1 MEEKVKDA
9 KVKIVINQTS
19 YTYDEAKKHL
29 ENKNWNI
36 EAVILEFMGGTNVK
50 ERELSNNQ
58 KIFKAFRDL
67 Y

>member
-1 MEEKVKDA
+1 MEEKIKDA
-9 KVKIVINQTS
+9 KVKIVMNQTS
-19 YTYDEAKKHL
+19 YTYDEAKGHL

-36 EAVILEFMGGTNVK
+36 ESVILEYMGGINVK
-50 ERELSNNQ
+50 EPELSNNQ

>member
-29 ENKNWNI
+29 ENKKWNI